1 MPAEPEHE
9 RRSEARITP
18 LQTLYGD
25 YPEQR
30 PYVRDIGLSG
40 AYLVDSNPLF
50 RGRIFQLRLWLDK
63 RAPITVKVMVR
74 RYDQA
79 KGMSVEFLTM
89 SEEDRRRLR
98 AFLGAPAGAGRL
110 PSL

>member
-1 MPAEPEHE
+1 MTGDHE
-9 RRSEARITP
+9 RRAEPRSVPQRTI
-18 LQTLYGD
+18 YVD

-40 AYLVDSNPLF
+40 AYIVDSNPLF
-50 RGRIFQLRLWLDK
+50 RGRIFQLRLWLDE
-63 RAPITVKVMVR
+63 RTAISVKSMVR
-74 RYDQA
+74 RYDQG
-79 KGMSVEFLTM
+79 KGMSVEFLSM

-98 AFLGAPAGAGRL
+98 GFLGAKAGAERL